1 MGNLQSQSQVNAE
14 SLKTDI
20 LDAIG
25 STPLVRLNKVTRNLP
40 GELFAKCEFLNPGG
54 SIKDRIGRFM
64 IERAEAKGLIKPGGT
79 IVESTSGNTG
89 MGLAIAAAV
98 KGYQAI
104 FVMPDKMSEEKRQNL
119 RAFGARVVIT
129 PTGAA
134 PDSPQSHYKVGERLA
149 RETPN
154 SYYVGQYHNT
164 DNRDTHYETTGPEIW
179 KQTGGNFDAIVCGM
193 GTCGTISGLGKF
205 FKEKNPKIKVIGVDP
220 KGSILKD
227 VFETGKHIE
236 AHTYK
241 VEGIG
246 EDIIPGNCDFSVVDQ
261 IVRIEDKE
269 SLLMTRTLLTR
280 EGFFVGMSSGAAVV
294 GALRYMAST
303 PNPGRVL
310 VILPDSGNRYLSKVF
325 NDAWMIENSFL
336 DRPVETTI
344 GELLRALNKKA
355 EVFFADVG
363 DKVETVVAR
372 MRDGGISQLPV
383 RRGTALAGVIAETDL
398 LRPLLS
404 GQVRNGDSI
413 ESLVEHNY
421 EMVRVTDPLERLT
434 EVFTSGK
441 IALVEDVGQVTHVV
455 TKIDLISYLS
465 LRSAGKK

>member
-1 MGNLQSQSQVNAE
+1 ME
-14 SLKTDI
+14 KRDI
-20 LDAIG
+20 LEAIG
-25 STPLVRLNKVTRNLP
+25 NTAIVRLNKVTRGVP
-40 GELFAKCEFLNPGG
+40 GELLAKCEFLNPGG

-64 IERAEAKGLIKPGGT
+64 IDKAEAKGLIKPGGT

-89 MGLAIAAAV
+89 MGLAITAAV
-98 KGYQAI
+98 RGYQSI

-154 SYYVGQYHNT
+154 SFYVGQYHNT

-179 KQTGGNFDAIVCGM
+179 EQTGGKIDAIVAGM
-193 GTCGTISGLGKF
+193 GTCGTITGLGKF
-205 FKEKNPKIKVIGVDP
+205 FKEKNPKIQIVGVDP

-227 VFETGKHIE
+227 LFETGKMVE
-236 AHTYK
+236 ANSYK

-246 EDIIPGNCDFSVVDQ
+246 EDIVPNNLDFSVIDHM
-261 IVRIEDKE
+261 IRIEDKE
-269 SLLMTRTLLTR
+269 SLLMTRALLTK
-280 EGFFVGMSSGAAVV
+280 EGIFCGMSSGAAVV
-294 GALRYMAST
+294 GALRYMAQT

-344 GELLRALNKKA
+344 AELLRVINKRS
-355 EVFFADVG
+355 EVYFADVK
-363 DKVETVVAR
+363 DSVDTVVTR
-372 MRDGGISQLPV
+372 MREGGISQLPV
-383 RRGTALAGVIAETDL
+383 RRGSTVVGVIAEMDL
-398 LRPLLS
+398 LRPLIS
-404 GQVRNGDSI
+404 GQVKNTDSI
-413 ESLVEHNY
+413 ESLMDHSY
-421 EMVRVTDPLERLT
+421 ELVRGSDPLERLT
-434 EVFTSGK
+434 EVFTAGK
-441 IALVEDVGQVTHVV
+441 IALLEEDGKVTHVL
-455 TKIDLISYLS
+455 TKIDLIGYLNS
-465 LRSAGKK
+465 RSGGGK

>member
-1 MGNLQSQSQVNAE
+1 MEKQN
-14 SLKTDI
+14 I

-25 STPLVRLNKVTRNLP
+25 NTAIVRLNKVTRGVP

-64 IERAEAKGLIKPGGT
+64 IDRAEAKGLIKPGGT

-89 MGLAIAAAV
+89 MGLAITAAV
-98 KGYQAI
+98 RGYQSI

-129 PTGAA
+129 PTGAP

-149 RETPN
+149 AETPN
-154 SYYVGQYHNT
+154 SFYVGQYHNT

-179 KQTGGNFDAIVCGM
+179 EQTGGKIDAIVAGM
-193 GTCGTISGLGKF
+193 GTCGTITGLGKF
-205 FKEKNPKIKVIGVDP
+205 FKEKNPKIKVVGVDP

-227 VFETGKHIE
+227 LFETGKTVE
-236 AHTYK
+236 ANTYK

-246 EDIIPGNCDFSVVDQ
+246 EDIVPNNLDFSVIDH

-269 SLLMTRTLLTR
+269 SLLMTRSLLTK
-280 EGFFVGMSSGAAVV
+280 EGIFCGMSSGAAVV
-294 GALRYMAST
+294 GALRYMAET

-336 DRPVETTI
+336 DRPVETTVS
-344 GELLRALNKKA
+344 ELLRVINKRS
-355 EVFFADVG
+355 EVFFADIK
-363 DKVETVVAR
+363 DTVDAVVTR
-372 MRDGGISQLPV
+372 MREGGISQLPV
-383 RRGTALAGVIAETDL
+383 RRGATVVGVIAETDL

-404 GQVRNGDSI
+404 GQVKNSDSI
-413 ESLVEHNY
+413 ESLMDHNY
-421 EMVRVTDPLERLT
+421 ELVRGSDPLERLT
-434 EVFTSGK
+434 EVFTTGK
-441 IALVEDVGQVTHVV
+441 IALLEENGKVTHVL
-455 TKIDLISYLS
+455 TKIDLIAYLNS
-465 LRSAGKK
+465 RSGGSK